1 MSEAIEAC
9 SLAPLRERIDSL
21 DAKII
26 ELLNERARVV
36 VKIGEAKRSNGGPIY
51 APHREA
57 AVLGRVLQLN
67 EGPLPDRCIERI
79 YRELMSGSFALERPL
94 RIGYLGPEGSHS
106 HVAAR
111 LQFGA
116 SVEYEDLRSI
126 EGVFVE
132 VQRGHVDYGLVPI
145 ENSAGGGICETLDV
159 CQQVRGEV
167 FAYAEVQTQVCHHL
181 LARCKP
187 QDVTKIYSKPEVFAQ
202 CRHWVQTQYPQAE
215 LVASPSSSHAVRLA
229 AQKSREGEAGLA
241 AIGSILAAERYDL
254 PVLFESI
261 EDNPNNLTRFLV
273 LAKERALPTGDD
285 KTSIMFTT
293 HGTAGALSEVLALF
307 GEAGIN
313 LTHIDKRP
321 SGRQNWT
328 YTFFVDAQGHRDDEV
343 LAQVIERASK
353 VCQDLKVL
361 GSYPRARRV
370 L

>member
-1 MSEAIEAC
+1 MSEAVDTK
-9 SLAPLRERIDSL
+9 SLAPLRERIDQL

-26 ELLNERARVV
+26 ELLNERAQVV
-36 VKIGEAKRSNGGPIY
+36 VQIGEHKRSSGGPIY

-57 AVLGRVLQLN
+57 EVLGRVLKNNQ
-67 EGPLPDRCIERI
+67 GPLPDRCIERI

-94 RIGYLGPEGSHS
+94 RIGYLGPAGSHS

-126 EGVFVE
+126 DGVFVE

-145 ENSAGGGICETLDV
+145 ENSTGGGICETLDA
-159 CQQVRGEV
+159 CQQAQGEV
-167 FAYAEVQTQVCHHL
+167 FAYAEVQTQIRHHL
-181 LARCKP
+181 LARCSP
-187 QDVTKIYSKPEVFAQ
+187 QEVRKIYSKPEVFAQ
-202 CRHWVQTQYPQAE
+202 CRHWVRTQYPHAE
-215 LVASPSSSHAVRLA
+215 LVAAPSSSHAARHA
-229 AQKSREGEAGLA
+229 AEQSDAGESGIA
-241 AIGSILAAERYDL
+241 AIGSKLAGEQYKL

-273 LAKERALPTGDD
+273 IAKEQAQPSGDD

-293 HGTAGALSEVLALF
+293 PASPGALSQVLALF
-307 GEAGIN
+307 GQAGIN

-328 YTFFVDAQGHRDDEV
+328 YTFFVDAQGHIEDPA
-343 LAQVIERASK
+343 LAK
-353 VCQDLKVL
+353 VVKDAAQSCQDLKVL